1 MTATP
6 NPIPGY
12 SGPVA
17 EIIPGALY
25 VAERP
30 GGGGRSQRV
39 ARREKDLAAAA
50 AAGVRIVVSG
60 LRSRHSLIEYA
71 QHGFGVRWYPLKDL
85 VHARAEVPHMADEIA
100 KVLSR
105 EPGAVL
111 VHVDRW
117 GEWDTAIA
125 AALILRLGIAA
136 PGDTTAAL
144 ERCEAMG
151 LPVGDL
157 AREILTTT

>member
-1 MTATP
+1 MTA
-6 NPIPGY
+6 NHDPIPGY

-25 VAERP
+25 IAERP

-39 ARREKDLAAAA
+39 ARRENDFAAAA
-50 AAGVRIVVSG
+50 EAGVRTLISG
-60 LRSRHSLIEYA
+60 MRSRHGLLEYA

-85 VHARAEVPHMADEIA
+85 VQARAEVPRMADEIA
-100 KVLSR
+100 KVMAR

-117 GEWDTAIA
+117 SEWDTAIA

-136 PGDTTAAL
+136 PGDTTGAL

-157 AREILTTT
+157 SREILATT

>member
-1 MTATP
+1 MTA
-6 NPIPGY
+6 NHDPIPGY

-25 VAERP
+25 IAERP
-30 GGGGRSQRV
+30 GGGGRSYRTK
-39 ARREKDLAAAA
+39 RRSTDLSAAAE
-50 AAGVRIVVSG
+50 AGVRTLISG
-60 LRSRHSLIEYA
+60 MRSRHGLLEYA
-71 QHGFGVRWYPLKDL
+71 QHGFGVRWYPLRDL
-85 VHARAEVPHMADEIA
+85 VQARAEVPRMADEIA
-100 KVLSR
+100 KVMSR

-117 GEWDTAIA
+117 DEWDTAIA
-125 AALILRLGIAA
+125 AALLIRYGIT
-136 PGDTTAAL
+136 PEGDTIAAL

-157 AREILTTT
+157 VRAILAAE